1 MSLISEAL
9 RRAREHA
16 VRQGDASATPPP
28 FPILPPPPRERP
40 RNLIALS
47 VATSLAVSLLVAG
60 GLYLLLA
67 RPATAPSPAPAA
79 PPAKSAA
86 APREAPRDARSE
98 PPDPSASPAKEAP
111 HREVTAT
118 RPATT
123 PAPATPP
130 APLAQRN
137 AAAPVD
143 PYPATT
149 PAMAQTPRP
158 APASAPAP
166 PPTRDGDTKASGVQL
181 PNGTR
186 VTLDGIVWGD
196 APIAMLNGRL
206 MSAGER
212 LGNLTLARIEQRR
225 VTLLDDNG
233 KTYVVD
239 LVR

>member
-16 VRQGDASATPPP
+16 MRQGDASATPPP

-67 RPATAPSPAPAA
+67 RPAAAPA
-79 PPAKSAA
+79 
-86 APREAPRDARSE
+86 
-98 PPDPSASPAKEAP
+98 
-111 HREVTAT
+111 
-118 RPATT
+118 

-130 APLAQRN
+130 AKSAGTPQEAADGARSEEQTPSARPEKEAPRRELSAARPTPTPAPSTPPELLAQRN
-137 AAAPVD
+137 ATVPVD

-149 PAMAQTPRP
+149 PTAATPLRP
-158 APASAPAP
+158 APATAPIP
-166 PPTRDGDTKASGVQL
+166 PATRDADTKASAVQL

-212 LGNLTLARIEQRR
+212 LGSYTLARIEQRR